1 MKIII
6 TGAKGMVGRNIA
18 EKLSQKGKY
27 DLFLPSRSEVDLLN
41 ASDTFRYI
49 NDVKPDLIIHSA
61 GIVGG
66 IQANIKHPV
75 KFLTENVDIGRNVIL
90 GAKESKVRNLIN
102 LGSSCMYPREIE
114 NPLKEEYILKD
125 KLEPTNEGYALAK
138 IYAAK
143 LCEYIV
149 KEGDDYNYK
158 TIIPCNLYGKWDK
171 FDPSHSHMV
180 AAVIK
185 KIHEAKE
192 QNSDKV
198 IIWGNGKAR
207 REFMYSEDLA
217 DFVDFAIKNFSKIP
231 NLMNIG
237 LGYDYTI
244 NEYYNVISNVIGFN
258 GKFEHDLSK
267 PTGMQQKLLD
277 VTRQNDL
284 GWQPKYSLEEG
295 IKYTYEF
302 YKRIK

>member
-1 MKIII
+1 MI

-18 EKLSQKGKY
+18 EKLSREEKY
-27 DLFLPSRSEVDLLN
+27 DLFLPSHKELDLLN
-41 ASDTFRYI
+41 ATDTFKYI
-49 NDVKPDLIIHSA
+49 GDVKPDLIIHSA

-66 IQANIKHPV
+66 IQANIKYPV
-75 KFLTENVDIGRNVIL
+75 KFLTKNVDIGRNVIL
-90 GAKESKVRNLIN
+90 GAKEANVRNLIN

-149 KEGDDYNYK
+149 KEGEDYNYK

-192 QNSDKV
+192 QKLDKV
-198 IIWGNGKAR
+198 IIWGDGKAR
-207 REFMYSEDLA
+207 REFMYAEDLA
-217 DFVDFAIKNFSKIP
+217 DFVNFAIKNLSSLP
-231 NLMNIG
+231 NLMNVG

-244 NEYYNVISNVIGFN
+244 NEYYNVISKVIGFN

-267 PTGMQQKLLD
+267 PTGMKQKLLD
-277 VTRQNDL
+277 ISRQNDL

-295 IKYTYEF
+295 VKSTYEF
-302 YKRIK
+302 YKKIN